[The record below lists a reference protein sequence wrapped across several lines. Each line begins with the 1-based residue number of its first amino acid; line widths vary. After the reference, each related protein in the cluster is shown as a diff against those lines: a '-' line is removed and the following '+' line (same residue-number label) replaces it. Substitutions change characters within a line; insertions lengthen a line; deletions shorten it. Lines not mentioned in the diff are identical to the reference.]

1 MREEE
6 ENTTPPPPNELNNA
20 INKYTP
26 HKNKKNAHVTPYA
39 TGDDDNRNQ
48 RLRRDAHE
56 LEHYWV
62 PLKFREFMNEFLPAS
77 GIRIV
82 DRDITS
88 LLGGVQEIGRL
99 KENELL
105 KNLVRVVANCI
116 PWSF

>member
-1 MREEE
+1 MQQEE
-6 ENTTPPPPNELNNA
+6 ENTTPPPPNNA
-20 INKYTP
+20 INNYTP

-62 PLKFREFMNEFLPAS
+62 PLKFDEFMDEFLPAS
-77 GIRIV
+77 GIGIANPKF
-82 DRDITS
+82 TS
-88 LLGGVQEIGRL
+88 LLDEVQEIGKL

-105 KNLVRVVANCI
+105 KNLVRVVTNCI